1 MGPDRTLEDLRF
13 AIDDLDAAL
22 RLEEVRLPIAIAVVE
37 RFKILDEWL
46 SKGGTLPK
54 DWRHGP

>member
-1 MGPDRTLEDLRF
+1 MDPNPALEDLRF
-13 AIDDLDAAL
+13 AIDDLDTAL

-46 SKGGTLPK
+46 SKGGFLPE
-54 DWRHGP
+54 DWKR

>member
-1 MGPDRTLEDLRF
+1 MGPDRVLEDLRF
-13 AIDDLDAAL
+13 AIDDLDTVL

-46 SKGGTLPK
+46 SKGGTPPK
-54 DWRHGP
+54 DWQHGP

>member
-1 MGPDRTLEDLRF
+1 MGADDRLEDLRF
-13 AIDDLDAAL
+13 AIDDLDTTL

-46 SKGGTLPK
+46 SKGGTPPK